1 MSNVKRL
8 KRQMLRELVR
18 ENVELIEGLPPWR
31 ERRRARLRLTGR
43 VLALALL
50 PVALLGSSRLI
61 SSFASP
67 AAPARAQGTILPSAL
82 TTAPSSAE
90 PALQLSG
97 PPGPID
103 AAVFPLAVR
112 KIAIDAGHGGDSVG
126 THVGGQAGTEPV
138 SLGLVEKDI
147 TLDVA
152 DRLRKLLVADHF
164 QVVMTRDRDVEVPL
178 ERRGAIAKEG
188 RADIFVSIHVNWIE
202 NRKVRGVETYFLG
215 ATEDPFLTRLA
226 AEENRESGY
235 SLADMRKL
243 LDGIY
248 ADVRHDKSHK
258 LAETVQASLV
268 KSLRQ
273 INPHLDDRG
282 VKAAPFI
289 VLLSTEMPAV
299 LAEVSCLSNKEEA
312 ELLAK
317 PTYRQYIAEAL
328 AAGVR
333 SYADAVEGK
342 PETTRISKKGT

>member
-1 MSNVKRL
+1 MSNVNRL

-50 PVALLGSSRLI
+50 PVALFGSSRLI
-61 SSFASP
+61 SSFEAHP
-67 AAPARAQGTILPSAL
+67 AAPQRALPATARAAASRP
-82 TTAPSSAE
+82 E
-90 PALQLSG
+90 PRPEPVVQLSG
-97 PPGPID
+97 PPEPIA

-112 KIAIDAGHGGDSVG
+112 KIAIDAGHGGKSVG
-126 THVGGQAGTEPV
+126 THVNTGTGP
-138 SLGLVEKDI
+138 LGLVEKDI

-152 DRLRKLLVADHF
+152 ERLQKLLVADHF
-164 QVVMTRDRDVEVPL
+164 EVVMTRDRDVEVPL

-202 NRKVRGVETYFLG
+202 NRKARGVETYFLG

-235 SLADMRKL
+235 SMADMRKL

-248 ADVRHDKSHK
+248 ADVRHEKSHK
-258 LAETVQASLV
+258 LAETVQASLFS
-268 KSLRQ
+268 SLRK

-299 LAEVSCLSNKEEA
+299 LAEVSCLSNEEEA
-312 ELLAK
+312 QLLAK
-317 PTYRQYIAEAL
+317 PLYRQYIAEAL
-328 AAGVR
+328 ASGVR

-342 PETTRISKKGT
+342 PETSQISKKGT